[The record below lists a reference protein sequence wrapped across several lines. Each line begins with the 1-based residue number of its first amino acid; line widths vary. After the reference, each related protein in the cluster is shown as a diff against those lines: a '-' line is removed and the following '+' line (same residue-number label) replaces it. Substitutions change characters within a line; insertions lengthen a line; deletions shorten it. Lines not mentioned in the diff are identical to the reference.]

1 MNHTDPP
8 HDTPEAVDLS
18 IVIPAYNEEGNVAA
32 ICSALQSVLDPM
44 GLSWEIILSDDGSRD
59 GTWEAIKQSHT
70 ADPRVVG
77 VRLSRNFGH
86 QYALLAGLHRAQ
98 GAAVITMD
106 GDLQHPPDLIPE
118 LYKEWRGGAKIVH
131 TVRLDT
137 KKVGLFKRVSS
148 RLFYRVYSL
157 LSGVEIKPGM
167 ADFRLMDRRVVDDLI
182 SFREEGLFL
191 RGLVQWIGYPSSVVS
206 FYVRERHSGQTKFT
220 LRKMLRFAW
229 AGISSF
235 SIKPLR
241 LGLTVGLFTSA
252 LAFAGMLYAL
262 YTYFFGEVVAGWASA
277 VSINAFLFGVLFIL
291 LGIIGDYLGRIL
303 QEVKSRPRYL
313 VSEETD
319 SSEDR
324 IRDRRAY

>member
-1 MNHTDPP
+1 MNHTDPSR
-8 HDTPEAVDLS
+8 DTPEPVDLS

-32 ICSALQSVLDPM
+32 ICSALRSVLEPM

-59 GTWEAIKQSHT
+59 GTWEAIKQSHA

-86 QYALLAGLHRAQ
+86 QYALLAGLHRAR
-98 GAAVITMD
+98 GTAVITMD

-118 LYKEWRGGAKIVH
+118 LFKEWRGGAKIVH

-137 KKVGLFKRVSS
+137 IKVGWFKRMSS

-157 LSGVEIKPGM
+157 LSGVEIKAGM
-167 ADFRLMDRRVVDDLI
+167 ADFRLMDRRVVDDLL

-206 FYVRERHSGQTKFT
+206 FHVRERHSGQTKYT

-235 SIKPLR
+235 SIEPLR
-241 LGLTVGLFTSA
+241 LGLTLGLLTSA
-252 LAFAGMLYAL
+252 LAFAGMLHAL
-262 YTYFFGEVVAGWASA
+262 YSYFFGDVVAGWASA

-291 LGIIGDYLGRIL
+291 VGIIGDYLGRIL

-319 SSEDR
+319 SQADR
-324 IRDRRAY
+324 TRDRRAY